1 MSFYST
7 VVLITIVLSI
17 IMIVHINN
25 SNIVTHN
32 ARKGFCISFTIII
45 FVSFLEWLTYFA
57 NGNPLFPTWLH
68 TLFSAIE
75 FSLAPS
81 LVVLWVYAI
90 GNIKHSRIVIMFL
103 LLHAVLEFSSI
114 WTGAIYY
121 IDEGN
126 YYCRGEYYFIYIIC
140 YTIAIAVMFFEAYL
154 FSRKYQNRNLSSLIA
169 AFCSLFIGIVAN
181 TMDGD
186 VKTAWLSV
194 TTCCVLFYIYY
205 IELVVQSDGLTRLL
219 NRRSY
224 ENHLANLNYRTALII
239 FDIDKFKS
247 VNDTY
252 GHAYGDTVLKKI
264 SKTILRCYMSRGLCY
279 RIGGDEFCVILN
291 KNSFHNE
298 ATVLK
303 LNNRFNTLLNEL
315 RRKEPSLPT
324 VSVGYEIF
332 NTENEVADIIHN
344 ADTMMY
350 TNKNSNR

>member
-25 SNIVTHN
+25 SNIVTEN

-57 NGNPLFPTWLH
+57 DGKPLFPIWLH

-75 FSLAPS
+75 FSLAPA
-81 LVVLWVYAI
+81 LAVLWVYAI
-90 GNIKHSRIVIMFL
+90 GNIRHSRIVIMFL
-103 LLHAVLEFSSI
+103 LAHALIEFSSI
-114 WTGAIYY
+114 WTGTIFY

-126 YYCRGEYYFIYIIC
+126 HYCRGEYYFIYIIC
-140 YTIAIAVMFFEAYL
+140 YTTAIAVMFFEAYY

-169 AFCSLFIGIVAN
+169 AFSSLFIGIVAN
-181 TMDGD
+181 MMDSEIR
-186 VKTAWLSV
+186 TAWLSV
-194 TTCCVLFYIYY
+194 ASCCVLFYIYY

-224 ENHLANLNYRTALII
+224 ESHLAKLNYRTAVII
-239 FDIDKFKS
+239 FDIDKFKD

-264 SKTILRCYMSRGLCY
+264 SKAILRCYNSKGLCY

-291 KNSFHNE
+291 KNSFRSE
-298 ATVLK
+298 SMIIK
-303 LNNRFNTLLNEL
+303 LNKRFSTLLEDL
-315 RRKEPSLPT
+315 RRKEPAMPT
-324 VSVGYEIF
+324 VSVGYELF
-332 NTENEVADIIHN
+332 NGENNISDIIHN

-350 TNKNSNR
+350 SNKNSNR